1 MKNLKIKNS
10 FYLIVLMTL
19 LSFRALAVQD
29 HESFVLPDNQNGR
42 DISFVSCPI
51 VQDTSSVPCW
61 FSQNEGTRYF
71 LGIQQAISA
80 EFHPPQLG
88 HSVLVE
94 GKILEGFE
102 LCGAPVLHPI
112 KISVLPEIDKSCDV
126 ILPAIPGIEPPPHDR
141 GPGPSNHGL
150 EPRERRAP
158 EPSLRKPYMAR
169 EYVIP
174 FSFDSA
180 IMPGS
185 VTQIL
190 SDAIAYARAI
200 EASEIEI
207 QSFSASSLLSN
218 GQELIETSFIA
229 SRRSENLK
237 IIFLEAGFEAD
248 KLQVFAQQE
257 TLKGDG
263 VQDYLLRKA
272 IVTVRP

>member
-1 MKNLKIKNS
+1 
-10 FYLIVLMTL
+10 
-19 LSFRALAVQD
+19 
-29 HESFVLPDNQNGR
+29 
-42 DISFVSCPI
+42 
-51 VQDTSSVPCW
+51 
-61 FSQNEGTRYF
+61 
-71 LGIQQAISA
+71 
-80 EFHPPQLG
+80 
-88 HSVLVE
+88 
-94 GKILEGFE
+94 
-102 LCGAPVLHPI
+102 
-112 KISVLPEIDKSCDV
+112 
-126 ILPAIPGIEPPPHDR
+126 
-141 GPGPSNHGL
+141 
-150 EPRERRAP
+150 
-158 EPSLRKPYMAR
+158 MAR